1 MEYFQP
7 PVLILPLSNTQKM
20 AGEKV
25 HEPRLRRRQ
34 NLQSRTEI
42 HAKFDDRA
50 GGAHAWKLRRDLLS
64 KHYTTSWD
72 ELPEIVHKGA
82 VSQR

>member
-1 MEYFQP
+1 M
-7 PVLILPLSNTQKM
+7 S
-20 AGEKV
+20 
-25 HEPRLRRRQ
+25 RRFEEDKIYNR
-34 NLQSRTEI
+34 RTDI

-64 KHYTTSWD
+64 KHHTTSWD

-82 VSQR
+82 VYQR